1 MDCGFDFAGFQM
13 DVTLPRGLKLVG
25 ATLGDDASKLG
36 LATETMPDGKI
47 RILGTSFSDAEVNG
61 VCPQLLTLRVKADND
76 YLYGFNIEFSDILFA
91 ERNLTAHTMDD
102 LSIEYVEP
110 SAVHELMEDIR
121 IYVKDGI
128 INVDTPVSGTVQLIA
143 VDGRMREYQAQVGH
157 NEYAVDATGVNII
170 HFKNKTIKVRF

>member
-1 MDCGFDFAGFQM
+1 
-13 DVTLPRGLKLVG
+13 
-25 ATLGDDASKLG
+25 
-36 LATETMPDGKI
+36 
-47 RILGTSFSDAEVNG
+47 
-61 VCPQLLTLRVKADND
+61 
-76 YLYGFNIEFSDILFA
+76 
-91 ERNLTAHTMDD
+91 MDD